1 MWGRKINII
10 NEKGRSDIVS
20 KKREASVEAVVTSPI
35 GIAIILKDLGK
46 LASLGCHYAIEN
58 PETPKD
64 VLLYIKNSEQLLDTV
79 HGLIEI
85 LLDNVDEEVMDK
97 MMNTAMDDIKDSL
110 SKDEFNDLMAESQ
123 LNRASTDVI
132 EDNMI
137 NIIRGL
143 DDE

>member
-1 MWGRKINII
+1 M
-10 NEKGRSDIVS
+10 S
-20 KKREASVEAVVTSPI
+20 KKRDDSVEAVVTSPI
-35 GIAIILKDLGK
+35 GIAIVLKDLGK
-46 LASLGCHYAIEN
+46 LASLGCHYAVEN

>member
-1 MWGRKINII
+1 M
-10 NEKGRSDIVS
+10 S
-20 KKREASVEAVVTSPI
+20 KKRDDSVEAVVTSPI

-79 HGLIEI
+79 HGLIET
-85 LLDNVDEEVMDK
+85 LLDDVDEGVMDK
-97 MMNTAMDDIKDSL
+97 MMDTAMDNIKDSL
-110 SKDEFNDLMAESQ
+110 SKDEFDDLMAEAQ

>member
-1 MWGRKINII
+1 M
-10 NEKGRSDIVS
+10 S

>member
-1 MWGRKINII
+1 M
-10 NEKGRSDIVS
+10 S

-46 LASLGCHYAIEN
+46 LASLGCHYAVEN

-137 NIIRGL
+137 NIIKGL

>member
-1 MWGRKINII
+1 M
-10 NEKGRSDIVS
+10 S
-20 KKREASVEAVVTSPI
+20 KKREASGEAVVTSPI

-46 LASLGCHYAIEN
+46 LASLGCHYAVEN

>member
-1 MWGRKINII
+1 M
-10 NEKGRSDIVS
+10 S
-20 KKREASVEAVVTSPI
+20 KKRETSVEAVVTSPI

-97 MMNTAMDDIKDSL
+97 MMDTAMDDIKDSL
-110 SKDEFNDLMAESQ
+110 SKDEFDDLMAEAQ

>member
-1 MWGRKINII
+1 M
-10 NEKGRSDIVS
+10 S

-46 LASLGCHYAIEN
+46 LASLGCHYAVEN

>member
-1 MWGRKINII
+1 M
-10 NEKGRSDIVS
+10 S
-20 KKREASVEAVVTSPI
+20 KKRETSVEAVVTSPI

-79 HGLIEI
+79 HGLIET
-85 LLDNVDEEVMDK
+85 LLDDVDEGVMDK
-97 MMNTAMDDIKDSL
+97 MMDTAMDDIKDSL
-110 SKDEFNDLMAESQ
+110 SKDEFDDLMAEAQ

-137 NIIRGL
+137 NIIRRL